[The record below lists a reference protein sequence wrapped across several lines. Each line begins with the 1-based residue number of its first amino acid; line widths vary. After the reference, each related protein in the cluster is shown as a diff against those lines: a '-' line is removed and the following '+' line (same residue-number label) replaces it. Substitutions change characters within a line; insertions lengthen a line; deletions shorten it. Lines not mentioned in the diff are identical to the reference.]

1 MKNLYQK
8 IFILVLLLS
17 SVNIFAQNRHRLSSG
32 EPYDVFLSLRGH
44 YLLTNGDIKDNYQ
57 WGAGGDFQVEFQY
70 QEIKLSWGLSLG
82 YDRFQPETAKLPFL
96 PTKQNFVAW
105 QVPLTVFCN
114 YYFFN
119 EKIKPYV
126 GIGLGAVLGR
136 YDYSLSKE
144 NIADYYYR
152 DFEGQSGIRFGW
164 MPRLGCM
171 FSLDHRH
178 GFGIE
183 FGMQNYFANKKLQK
197 QTTYSIGLQYSY
209 IID

>member
-1 MKNLYQK
+1 MKKSIQK
-8 IFILVLLLS
+8 IFLLFLLFVS
-17 SVNIFAQNRHRLSSG
+17 FYLTAQNRHRLGSG

-44 YLLTNGDIKDNYQ
+44 YLVTNGEIKDNYQ
-57 WGAGGDFQVEFQY
+57 WGGGGNFQVEFQY
-70 QEIKLSWGLSLG
+70 QEIKLSWGMSLG
-82 YDRFQPETAKLPFL
+82 YDRFQPETAKLNYL

-126 GIGLGAVLGR
+126 GIGIGAILGR
-136 YDYSLSKE
+136 YDYSLSAE
-144 NIADYYYR
+144 NFKDYYYR
-152 DFEGQSGIRFGW
+152 DFEGQSGIRFGY

-171 FSLDHRH
+171 FSLDHKN

-183 FGMQNYFANKKLQK
+183 FGMQDYFANKKLQK
-197 QTTYSIGLQYSY
+197 QRTFSLGVQYTY